1 LIPGGAVAIEFHAVE
16 PQLGVIEEVEHGEGD
31 ALVLRRLVDMEIPLA
46 SVEPRQRVPIAIL
59 LGKL

>member
-1 LIPGGAVAIEFHAVE
+1 ME
-16 PQLGVIEEVEHGEGD
+16 PQLGVIEEVERGEGD